1 MIFRP
6 DRSISSRNS
15 AGFTLIEVM
24 VVVVIVAL
32 MGGISML
39 ALQQA
44 LSRPLS
50 GQADQLQDW
59 LESLVDRAR
68 LQGTTY
74 GVRIEAQQ
82 WRALVYYR
90 GQWLP
95 LNEPAPFSM
104 EGELEL
110 VLESRNRAEEDEA
123 ALPVL
128 TLSAAGMEPDSFELQ
143 QSTADT
149 PRFEFR
155 WDSDERR
162 LVRDNLQGG
171 SR

>member
-1 MIFRP
+1 MIRRP
-6 DRSISSRNS
+6 DRRSAARYS

-44 LSRPLS
+44 LSRPLG

-59 LESLVDRAR
+59 LESLTDRAR

-74 GVRIEAQQ
+74 GVRVEAQQ
-82 WRALVYYR
+82 WQALVYYR
-90 GQWLP
+90 EQWLP

-104 EGELEL
+104 GGELEL
-110 VLESRNRAEEDEA
+110 VLASRNNAEDDQE

-128 TLSAAGMEPDSFELQ
+128 TLSAAGMEPDSFRLQ
-143 QSTADT
+143 QAMADA
-149 PRFEFR
+149 PLFEFR
-155 WDSDERR
+155 WQSDERR

-171 SR
+171 AR